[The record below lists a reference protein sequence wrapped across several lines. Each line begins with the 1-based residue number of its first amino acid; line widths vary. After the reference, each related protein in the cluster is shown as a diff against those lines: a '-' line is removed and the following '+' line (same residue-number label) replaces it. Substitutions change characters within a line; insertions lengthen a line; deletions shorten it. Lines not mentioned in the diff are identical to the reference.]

1 MKWYKSLSFALLFLV
16 TLANAQSAN
25 RFFYELT
32 FKPKK
37 GIDSLQKTVMILDVT
52 DKKSLYR
59 DYLTVSQDSIL
70 KITVEKMQKSGI
82 FQDMSK
88 VIRQPKFSH
97 KIYKSYPT
105 MKVQYIDAV
114 LNGGRPLYLSYSEET
129 KFNWKIENEKKKIGE
144 YEAQKA
150 TTEFGGRKWTAWFTE
165 SIPFPDGPYK
175 FSGLPG
181 LIVKIEDAEKNYSW
195 ELKGNKKIEN
205 YNELSYSEQL
215 MAQFG
220 GSLKTTDITREKF
233 EKTLADFKKDP
244 FANMRDQLS
253 QIPADAKMP
262 GTDKSVKDFIAEKER
277 ETKELYG
284 SIDNSIEILEKK

>member
-37 GIDSLQKTVMILDVT
+37 DSTKTEKEGVILDIT
-52 DKKSLYR
+52 DEKSLYR
-59 DYLTVSQDSIL
+59 DFLAVSQDSIL

-129 KFNWKIENEKKKIGE
+129 KISWKIENEKKKIGE

-284 SIDNSIEILEKK
+284 SIDNSIEILE

>member
-37 GIDSLQKTVMILDVT
+37 GIDSLQKAVMILDVT

-59 DYLTVSQDSIL
+59 DYLTVSQDSVL
-70 KITVEKMQKSGI
+70 KIEVEKMQKAGVFKDLSKS
-82 FQDMSK
+82 FQM
-88 VIRQPKFSH
+88 PKFAY
-97 KIYKSYPT
+97 KITKEYPT
-105 MKVQYIDAV
+105 MKVNFSERM
-114 LNGGRPLYLSYSEET
+114 LNSVFGYNEEP
-129 KFNWKIENEKKKIGE
+129 KFNWKISNDKQKIGE

-181 LIVKIEDAEKNYSW
+181 LIVKIEDAEKNFSW
-195 ELKGNKKIEN
+195 VLRISFP
-205 YNELSYSEQL
+205 LISYR
-215 MAQFG
+215 G
-220 GSLKTTDITREKF
+220 TRYR
-233 EKTLADFKKDP
+233 
-244 FANMRDQLS
+244 M
-253 QIPADAKMP
+253 
-262 GTDKSVKDFIAEKER
+262 
-277 ETKELYG
+277 
-284 SIDNSIEILEKK
+284 

>member
-1 MKWYKSLSFALLFLV
+1 
-16 TLANAQSAN
+16 
-25 RFFYELT
+25 
-32 FKPKK
+32 
-37 GIDSLQKTVMILDVT
+37 
-52 DKKSLYR
+52 
-59 DYLTVSQDSIL
+59 
-70 KITVEKMQKSGI
+70 MQKSGI

-114 LNGGRPLYLSYSEET
+114 LNGGRPLYLSYSEEI
-129 KFNWKIENEKKKIGE
+129 KISWKIENEKKKIGE

-150 TTEFGGRKWTAWFTE
+150 TTEFGGRKWTAWFAE